1 MNNTVELQ
9 ASRPGPL
16 QWLANNWFYLLAV
29 LLIILPHAIGWA
41 TGSSPFGVQRGER
54 YIMSGPSVFWMSV
67 AIEIFALA
75 ILVMS
80 YNLMFGFTGVTSFGH
95 AMFFGLGG
103 YLVGMMLQFSGLD
116 PVLAFGL
123 GVLAVLVVSAVIG
136 LLTGLMTLRLRG
148 VYFAIFT
155 LAVAEMAWIYFGRL
169 ALTNGEDGF
178 ALSNLPVFID
188 PAQNR
193 LNLYY
198 IGLALFVFT
207 FWLIKRLVG
216 SPVGTVFMAIRENE
230 ERARSLGYDTLRYK
244 LVAIVVAS
252 MLAGVA
258 GILHGVLAKKI
269 GPEVMGVNY
278 TVDALLMTIIG
289 GAGTFAGPVL
299 GAASLELAD
308 TVFRDAVINIGGL
321 SIDIGERWTLI
332 LGLIFVVVVMVFP
345 QGIVGTWNRLTSR
358 LRRGRRHSTLP
369 TAERSSAQV
378 VSDPTP

>member
-1 MNNTVELQ
+1 MNSQTR
-9 ASRPGPL
+9 RPSMWH
-16 QWLANNWFYLLAV
+16 WLRENWFYVAAI

-41 TGSSPFGVQRGER
+41 TESSPFGIQRGER
-54 YIMSGPSVFWMSV
+54 FIMSGQAVFWMSV
-67 AIEIFALA
+67 GIEIFALA

-80 YNLMFGFTGVTSFGH
+80 YNLMFGFTGVISFGH

-103 YLVGMMLQFSGLD
+103 YLLGMILQFSGVD
-116 PVLAFGL
+116 PVLAFIL
-123 GVLAVLVVSAVIG
+123 GVLAVLVVCGVIG

-155 LAVAEMAWIYFGRL
+155 LAVAEMAWIYFSRL
-169 ALTNGEDGF
+169 GLTNGEDGF
-178 ALSNLPVFID
+178 ALSNIPAIID

-198 IGLALFVFT
+198 VGLALFVFT
-207 FWLIKRLVG
+207 FWIIKQLVR

-252 MLAGVA
+252 MLAGSA

-269 GPEVMGVNY
+269 GPEVLGVNY

-332 LGLIFVVVVMVFP
+332 LGLIFVLVVMIFP
-345 QGIVGTWNRLTSR
+345 QGIVGTWRQLTSR
-358 LRRGRRHSTLP
+358 FARQSRSGASPSRPVSAPAVVAGNEGKP
-369 TAERSSAQV
+369 T
-378 VSDPTP
+378 